1 MKKARLRATLQLL
14 GIAVLAAAISA
25 APASAQN
32 ADDCRCVDRGGDAI
46 ENCPCFSVSPL
57 RGLIQGLVPTV
68 NGRPASG
75 SRSTRSSAPETTP
88 AAHGS
93 RHSWTTVPLT
103 RQGFTWVI

>member
-1 MKKARLRATLQLL
+1 MKKARLRAMLQVL

-32 ADDCRCVDRGGDAI
+32 ADDCRCVDRDGDAI
-46 ENCPCFSVSPL
+46 ENCSCFSVSPL

-68 NGRPASG
+68 DA
-75 SRSTRSSAPETTP
+75 RSTRSRAPETTP